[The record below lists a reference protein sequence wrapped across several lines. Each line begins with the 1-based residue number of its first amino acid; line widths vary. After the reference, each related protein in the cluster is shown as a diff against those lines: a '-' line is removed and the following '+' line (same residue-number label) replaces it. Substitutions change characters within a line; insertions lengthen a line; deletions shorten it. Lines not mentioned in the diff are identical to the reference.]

1 MEGRVSKWILNRMRV
16 HGLDPT
22 ATGKEVE
29 SISEHANEVTILYT
43 AQKLVTSREE
53 LITFL
58 QKNHVPEP

>member
-1 MEGRVSKWILNRMRV
+1 MRV